1 MGENMIDEEGK
12 VSFNNQI
19 DAFIKEIQE
28 VFHLNYEEAIR
39 MIIDGI
45 LDSPQFQEEFYVL
58 KNETWD
64 EESVWVGSVKI
75 VRRKVH

>member
-1 MGENMIDEEGK
+1 MIDKEGK
-12 VSFNNQI
+12 VSFNKQL
-19 DAFIKEIQE
+19 DAFIKEIRE

-45 LDSPQFQEEFYVL
+45 LNSPQFQEEFYVL

-64 EESVWVGSVKI
+64 EESVWIENLKI
-75 VRRKVH
+75 IRRKSY